1 MKETFFKNGN
11 GVCICAHL
19 NFFPESSQKCFSKN
33 FSSSL
38 LRLLLFP
45 FVRLLQTSLKGSKK
59 RCGKKELL
67 WRIFWLHI
75 IIFYILFAQI
85 LSYLRHFYLEKLILR
100 IGFGISR
107 DYWILC
113 LQKYRIFNKEPFREF
128 QTPSENCISR
138 QTLFYKVF

>member
-1 MKETFFKNGN
+1 MYMRTSK
-11 GVCICAHL
+11 L
-19 NFFPESSQKCFSKN
+19 FPESSQKCFSTN

-85 LSYLRHFYLEKLILR
+85 LSYLRHFCLVKMTLR
-100 IGFGISR
+100 IGFGIQR
-107 DYWILC
+107 QNQGLP
-113 LQKYRIFNKEPFREF
+113 LQSFQTPKIKNKTNQGSASTFYKCPEIIGSDVYKKYRIFNKEPF
-128 QTPSENCISR
+128 
-138 QTLFYKVF
+138 